1 MRAIEIRR
9 GKIRERGLPRFFV
22 ELRERK
28 NKSGFGACVIYVVKC
43 SALEFIDDCIL
54 RGMV

>member
-1 MRAIEIRR
+1 MEIRR
-9 GKIRERGLPRFFV
+9 GKIRERGLPRLFA

-28 NKSGFGACVIYVVKC
+28 KKSRFGACVIDVVKC